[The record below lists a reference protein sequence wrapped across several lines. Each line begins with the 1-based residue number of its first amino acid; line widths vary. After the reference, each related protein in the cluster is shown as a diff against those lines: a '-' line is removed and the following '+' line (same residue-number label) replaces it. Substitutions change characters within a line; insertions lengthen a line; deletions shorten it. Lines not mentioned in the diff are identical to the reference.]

1 MIHVV
6 KSRRRNRRW
15 TVALVNWKS
24 LDFIVY
30 QLKQLYQHN
39 DPAKFTVSIFDATF
53 PKHQIAELLE
63 ITSPY
68 RTQENISLFG
78 WTMRRER
85 GRPHGAEL
93 DRIMREAESEYFLS
107 NDPDFFWVRG
117 NHLGLLEDVM
127 YAHRSCGTEQI
138 VSPRHIPAWCA
149 AYRLEDIKH
158 TSWEPLHGRDS
169 ENRVVVVDGRDTGW
183 MPSEATETRSRMLFR
198 TCPFMPPFLG
208 PVSYAGNQLTC
219 LSYQHAGCV
228 LGTHM
233 FRGKYILEP
242 TKKPTPEAWRA
253 GRSLLGQYYLDLAGR
268 FTYSQGEWKQ
278 ENSK

>member
-1 MIHVV
+1 MIEVIR
-6 KSRRRNRRW
+6 SRHRDRRW

-24 LDFIVY
+24 IDFIVY
-30 QLKQLYQHN
+30 QLKQLYEHN
-39 DPAKFTVSIFDATF
+39 DPCSFTLSIFDATF

-63 ITSPY
+63 ISAPY
-68 RTQENISLFG
+68 RNHENISLLG
-78 WTMRRER
+78 WTKREER

-93 DRIMREAESEYFLS
+93 DRIMRVAESEYFLS

-127 YAHRSCGTEQI
+127 QACRSCGTAQI
-138 VSPRHIPAWCA
+138 VSPKHIPAWCA

-158 TSWEPLHGRDS
+158 TSWEPIHGRDS

-183 MPSEATETRSRMLFR
+183 MPSEATGDQPRLIFE

-219 LSYQHAGCV
+219 MSYQHCGCV

-242 TKKPTPEAWRA
+242 TSKPTPDAWRV
-253 GRSLLGQYYLDLAGR
+253 GRSVLGKYYLELARR
-268 FTYSQGEWKQ
+268 FVYAKGE
-278 ENSK
+278 